1 MRALS
6 QLPSALEPVMP
17 SKSFY
22 GWKLVVVF
30 WLVIVLNFCFPTF
43 GTSVVNTYMAKAMHL
58 NRAQLGFAFTVF
70 SLMAG
75 LPGPLVAVSIRR
87 LGIRPTLVAGALL
100 SSLGAFLMATR
111 VDTVGQAVVVF
122 GIIVGLGVA
131 LAGTIGPQ
139 VGVARWFHKRRGR
152 AMSLLL
158 TASGIGG
165 FIAVPTLQR
174 AIARDGGDWRAAW
187 WLMSGMS
194 LAAALIAAI
203 WVRDSPAQM
212 GQLPDGQ
219 PAAIA
224 AESPEQHVV
233 LESHGVYKTTED
245 WTLGEAFRTPTIWL
259 LILTYLGFFMGF
271 FIYIAHGV
279 LHLEGLGY
287 SPRKAA
293 ESISIV
299 LISSMIGQTT
309 VALIGDRVEPRRIS
323 AVAVCLYGAGTL
335 LAIYAVTPAVMY
347 AYAILMG
354 WGFSMAF
361 TCMATILSNYFGP
374 KVYPSL
380 LGITTPL
387 GTTLGA
393 IGPYLAGRFYDHFHT
408 YSQIFA
414 IVAVICFA
422 SAGLYLLA
430 KPPVR
435 LSSGTRREPMAA
447 A

>member
-1 MRALS
+1 M
-6 QLPSALEPVMP
+6 QP
-17 SKSFY
+17 KSFY
-22 GWKLVVVF
+22 GWKLVVFF

-58 NRAQLGFAFTVF
+58 DRAQLGIAFTAF

-75 LPGPLVAVSIRR
+75 LPGPLVALCIRKV
-87 LGIRPTLVAGALL
+87 GIRPTLVAGALL
-100 SSLGAFLMATR
+100 SSVGAFLMATR
-111 VDTVGQAVVVF
+111 VNTIRQAILVF
-122 GIIVGLGVA
+122 GIIVGSGVA

-139 VGVARWFHKRRGR
+139 VGVARWFHKKRGR

-194 LAAALIAAI
+194 LVAALVAAI
-203 WVRDSPAQM
+203 FVRDSPAQM
-212 GQLPDGQ
+212 GQLPDGES
-219 PAAIA
+219 AAIA
-224 AESPEQHVV
+224 AELPDERLT

-245 WTLGEAFRTPTIWL
+245 WTLAEAFRTPTIWL
-259 LILTYLGFFMGF
+259 LISTYLGFFMGF

-287 SPRKAA
+287 SPGKAA

-309 VALIGDRVEPRRIS
+309 VAVIGDRVEPRRIS

-335 LAIYAVTPAVMY
+335 LAIHAVTPALMY
-347 AYAILMG
+347 TYAILMG

-361 TCMATILSNYFGP
+361 TCMATILSNYYGP

-408 YSQIFA
+408 YSQIFT

-430 KPPVR
+430 KPPAR
-435 LSSGTRREPMAA
+435 SQSGASVEPVAA

>member
-1 MRALS
+1 M
-6 QLPSALEPVMP
+6 QP
-17 SKSFY
+17 KSFY
-22 GWKLVVVF
+22 GWKLVVFF

-58 NRAQLGFAFTVF
+58 DRAQLGIAFTAF

-75 LPGPLVAVSIRR
+75 LPGPLVALCIRKV
-87 LGIRPTLVAGALL
+87 GIRPTLVAGALL
-100 SSLGAFLMATR
+100 SSVGAFLMATR
-111 VDTVGQAVVVF
+111 VNTIRQAILVF
-122 GIIVGLGVA
+122 GIIVGSGVA

-139 VGVARWFHKRRGR
+139 VGVARWFHKKRGR

-194 LAAALIAAI
+194 LVAALVAAI
-203 WVRDSPAQM
+203 FVRDSPAQM
-212 GQLPDGQ
+212 GQLPDGES
-219 PAAIA
+219 AAIA
-224 AESPEQHVV
+224 AELPDERLT

-245 WTLGEAFRTPTIWL
+245 WTLAEAFRTPAIWL
-259 LILTYLGFFMGF
+259 LISTYLGFFMGF

-287 SPRKAA
+287 SPGKAA

-309 VALIGDRVEPRRIS
+309 VAVIGDRVEPRRIS

-335 LAIYAVTPAVMY
+335 LAIHAVTPALMY
-347 AYAILMG
+347 TYAILMG

-361 TCMATILSNYFGP
+361 TCMATILSNYYGP

-408 YSQIFA
+408 YSQIFT

-430 KPPVR
+430 KPPAR
-435 LSSGTRREPMAA
+435 SQSGARVEPVAA

>member
-6 QLPSALEPVMP
+6 QWFPGLERTMQP
-17 SKSFY
+17 KSFY
-22 GWKLVVVF
+22 GWRLVVFF

-43 GTSVVNTYMAKAMHL
+43 GTSVVNSYMAKAMHL

-75 LPGPLVAVSIRR
+75 LPGPLVAMSIRR
-87 LGIRPTLVAGALL
+87 FGIRPTLVAGALL
-100 SSLGAFLMATR
+100 SSVGAFLMATR
-111 VDTVGQAVVVF
+111 VNTIRQAVVVF
-122 GIIVGLGVA
+122 GIIVGSGVA

-139 VGVARWFHKRRGR
+139 VGVARWFHKKRGR

-194 LAAALIAAI
+194 LVAALVAAI
-203 WVRDSPAQM
+203 FVRDSPAQM
-212 GQLPDGQ
+212 GQLPDGES
-219 PAAIA
+219 AAIA
-224 AESPEQHVV
+224 ADLPDERLT

-245 WTLGEAFRTPTIWL
+245 WTLAEAFRTPTIWL
-259 LILTYLGFFMGF
+259 LISTYLGFFMGF

-287 SPRKAA
+287 SPGKAA

-309 VALIGDRVEPRRIS
+309 VAVIGDRVEPRRIS

-335 LAIYAVTPAVMY
+335 LAIHAVTPALMY
-347 AYAILMG
+347 TYAILMG
-354 WGFSMAF
+354 WGFSMTF
-361 TCMATILSNYFGP
+361 TCMATILSNYYGP

-393 IGPYLAGRFYDHFHT
+393 VGPYLAGRFYDHFHT
-408 YSQIFA
+408 YSQIFT
-414 IVAVICFA
+414 IVAVICFS
-422 SAGLYLLA
+422 SAVLYLLA

-435 LSSGTRREPMAA
+435 SQPGARVEPVAA
-447 A
+447 S

>member
-6 QLPSALEPVMP
+6 QWPSALERAMQP
-17 SKSFY
+17 KSFY
-22 GWKLVVVF
+22 GWKLVVFF

-43 GTSVVNTYMAKAMHL
+43 GTSVVNSYMAKAMHL

-75 LPGPLVAVSIRR
+75 LPGPLVAISIRR

-111 VDTVGQAVVVF
+111 VNTVGQAVVVF
-122 GIIVGLGVA
+122 GIIVGSGVA

-139 VGVARWFHKRRGR
+139 VGVARWFHKKRGR

-194 LAAALIAAI
+194 LLAALIAAI
-203 WVRDSPAQM
+203 FVRDSPAQM
-212 GQLPDGQ
+212 AQRPDGD
-219 PAAIA
+219 PAAIVP
-224 AESPEQHVV
+224 ELPEQRVV
-233 LESHGVYKTTED
+233 LENHGVYKTTED
-245 WTLGEAFRTPTIWL
+245 WTLSEAFRTPTIWL
-259 LILTYLGFFMGF
+259 LIFTYLGFFMGF

-287 SPRKAA
+287 SPGQAA

-309 VALIGDRVEPRRIS
+309 VAVIGDRVADFGGRRLFVRRGNAAGDPCGHARLDVHLRDPDGVGVQYGLHVHGHYLEQLLRPQGIS
-323 AVAVCLYGAGTL
+323 IPARYHDAARHHARRDRPLYGRAL
-335 LAIYAVTPAVMY
+335 L
-347 AYAILMG
+347 
-354 WGFSMAF
+354 
-361 TCMATILSNYFGP
+361 
-374 KVYPSL
+374 
-380 LGITTPL
+380 
-387 GTTLGA
+387 
-393 IGPYLAGRFYDHFHT
+393 
-408 YSQIFA
+408 
-414 IVAVICFA
+414 
-422 SAGLYLLA
+422 
-430 KPPVR
+430 
-435 LSSGTRREPMAA
+435 
-447 A
+447 

>member
-1 MRALS
+1 MQPR
-6 QLPSALEPVMP
+6 
-17 SKSFY
+17 SFY
-22 GWKLVVVF
+22 GWKLVVFF

-58 NRAQLGFAFTVF
+58 SRTQLGVAFTVF

-75 LPGPLVAVSIRR
+75 WPGPIVALSIRK
-87 LGIRPTLVAGALL
+87 LGIRPTLVAGTLIT
-100 SSLGAFLMATR
+100 SLGAFLMATR
-111 VDTVGQAVVVF
+111 VSTVRGAVMAF
-122 GIIVGLGVA
+122 GIIVGSGVA

-139 VGVARWFHKRRGR
+139 VGVARWFHKKRGR

-158 TASGIGG
+158 TASGLGG
-165 FIAVPTLQR
+165 FIAVPILQR

-194 LAAALIAAI
+194 LAAAFIAAI
-203 WVRDSPAQM
+203 FIRDSPAQM
-212 GQLPDGQ
+212 GQLPDGDS
-219 PAAIA
+219 AAVT
-224 AESPEQHVV
+224 PEEPDERIV
-233 LESHGVYKTTED
+233 SARRGVYKTTEE
-245 WTLGEAFRTPTIWL
+245 WTLGEAFRTPTLWL
-259 LILTYLGFFMGF
+259 LIFTYLGFFMGF

-287 SPRKAA
+287 TPGKAA

-299 LISSMIGQTT
+299 LISSMLGQTT

-323 AVAVCLYGAGTL
+323 AAAVCLYGLGTL
-335 LAIYAVTPAVMY
+335 LAIHAVTPGLMY

-361 TCMATILSNYFGP
+361 TCMATILSNYYGP

-393 IGPYLAGRFYDHFHT
+393 IGPVVAGRFYDHFHT
-408 YSQIFA
+408 YSQIFI

-422 SAGLYLLA
+422 SAVLYLLA

-435 LSSGTRREPMAA
+435 SVSRATA
-447 A
+447 

>member
-1 MRALS
+1 M
-6 QLPSALEPVMP
+6 QP
-17 SKSFY
+17 KSFY
-22 GWKLVVVF
+22 GWKLVVFF

-58 NRAQLGFAFTVF
+58 NRTQLGVAFTVF

-75 LPGPLVAVSIRR
+75 WPGPLVAFAIRKF
-87 LGIRPTLVAGALL
+87 GIRPTLVAGTLL
-100 SSLGAFLMATR
+100 TSFGAFLMATR
-111 VDTVGQAVVVF
+111 VSTVGQAVVAF
-122 GIIVGLGVA
+122 GIIVGAGVA

-139 VGVARWFHKRRGR
+139 VGVARWFHKKRGR
-152 AMSLLL
+152 AMSLML

-194 LAAALIAAI
+194 LAAAFIAAI
-203 WVRDSPAQM
+203 FVRDSPAQM
-212 GQLPDGQ
+212 GQLPDGDSS
-219 PAAIA
+219 ALT
-224 AESPEQHVV
+224 PEEPDERMVHA
-233 LESHGVYKTTED
+233 SHGVYKTTED

-259 LILTYLGFFMGF
+259 LIFTYLGFFMGF

-287 SPRKAA
+287 TPAKAA

-299 LISSMIGQTT
+299 LISSMLGQTT
-309 VALIGDRVEPRRIS
+309 VALIGDRVEPRKIS
-323 AVAVCLYGAGTL
+323 AAAVCLYGLGTL
-335 LAIYAVTPAVMY
+335 LAIHAVTPLLMY
-347 AYAILMG
+347 TYAILMG

-361 TCMATILSNYFGP
+361 TCMATILSNYYGP

-393 IGPYLAGRFYDHFHT
+393 VGPVVAGRFYDHFHT
-408 YSQIFA
+408 YSQIFT

-422 SAGLYLLA
+422 SAVLYLLA

-435 LSSGTRREPMAA
+435 SSQRPTAEPVAA

>member
-6 QLPSALEPVMP
+6 QWSPGLERAMQT
-17 SKSFY
+17 KGFY
-22 GWKLVVVF
+22 GWKLVVFF

-58 NRAQLGFAFTVF
+58 NRAQLGIAFTAF

-75 LPGPLVAVSIRR
+75 LPGPFVAFSIRKV
-87 LGIRPTLVAGALL
+87 GIRPTLVAGALL
-100 SSLGAFLMATR
+100 SSLGAFLMATH
-111 VDTVGQAVVVF
+111 VNTVRQATVVF
-122 GIIVGLGVA
+122 GIIVGSGVA

-139 VGVARWFHKRRGR
+139 VGVARWFHKKRGR

-194 LAAALIAAI
+194 LLAALIAAI
-203 WVRDSPAQM
+203 FVRESPAQM
-212 GQLPDGQ
+212 GQLPDGD

-224 AESPEQHVV
+224 PELPEERVV
-233 LESHGVYKTTED
+233 VESHGVYKTTED

-259 LILTYLGFFMGF
+259 LIFTYLGFFMGF

-287 SPRKAA
+287 SPGKAA

-299 LISSMIGQTT
+299 LISSMIGQAT
-309 VALIGDRVEPRRIS
+309 VAVIGDRVEPRRIS

-335 LAIYAVTPAVMY
+335 LAIHAVTPAVMY

-361 TCMATILSNYFGP
+361 TCMATILSNYYGP

-408 YSQIFA
+408 YSQIFT

-430 KPPVR
+430 KPPLR
-435 LSSGTRREPMAA
+435 SPSRTRIEPVAA

>member
-1 MRALS
+1 M
-6 QLPSALEPVMP
+6 QT
-17 SKSFY
+17 KSFY
-22 GWKLVVVF
+22 GWKLVVFF
-30 WLVIVLNFCFPTF
+30 WFVIVLNFCFPTF

-58 NRAQLGFAFTVF
+58 SRTELGVAFTVF

-75 LPGPLVAVSIRR
+75 LPGPLVAFSIRKW
-87 LGIRPTLVAGALL
+87 GIRPTLVAGALL
-100 SSLGAFLMATR
+100 SSFGAYLMATR
-111 VDTVGQAVVVF
+111 VETVRQAVIVF
-122 GIIVGLGVA
+122 GVIVGSGVA

-139 VGVARWFHKRRGR
+139 VGVARWFHRKRGR

-165 FIAVPTLQR
+165 FIAVPILQH
-174 AIARDGGDWRAAW
+174 AIARAGDWRAAW
-187 WLMSGMS
+187 RLMSEMS

-203 WVRDSPAQM
+203 FVRDSPAQM
-212 GQLPDGQ
+212 GQLPDGDSSAVT
-219 PAAIA
+219 PEEPDERIA
-224 AESPEQHVV
+224 HAE
-233 LESHGVYKTTED
+233 HGVYKTTEE
-245 WTLGEAFRTPTIWL
+245 WTLGQAFRTPTLWL
-259 LILTYLGFFMGF
+259 LIFTYLGFFMGF

-287 SPRKAA
+287 TPGKAA

-309 VALIGDRVEPRRIS
+309 VALIGDRVEPRKIS
-323 AVAVCLYGAGTL
+323 AAAVCLYGLGTF
-335 LAIYAVTPAVMY
+335 LAIHAVTPRLMY

-361 TCMATILSNYFGP
+361 TCMATILSNYYGP

-393 IGPYLAGRFYDHFHT
+393 IGPYVAGRFYDHFHT
-408 YSQIFA
+408 YSQIFT

-435 LSSGTRREPMAA
+435 SASPANAEPVTAA
-447 A
+447 